1 MSDNVKTF
9 SADVESVR
17 DIVINALYTNDEIFL
32 RELLSN
38 ASDALEKRRHE
49 ALNDT
54 SKSADLGITI
64 KLEDDAIE
72 VIDNGIGMNR
82 EDLINHLGQIAHS
95 GTKEMLSQ
103 LKESKDKSQLIGQ
116 FGVGFYSSFV
126 VAKEVIVK
134 SRKLGDDKGWV
145 WSTKTNENH
154 YEINEADD
162 LPEGTTVR
170 LILKDDK
177 KAQFNNY
184 WAVRNIVTKHS
195 NFIAFPITMYEPP
208 MPAEDDKEGKA
219 EAAPE
224 AIVVNEAKALWTMNK
239 RNIEQ
244 DQYDQFYQHLSHH
257 DPNPPM
263 LTGDFRVEGKVS
275 FNSIVFVPQ
284 DPPFDLW
291 NRDMAHG
298 LKLYVQRVFILDE
311 QDAFLPLYLRF
322 IKGMVDSQDLS
333 LNVSRE
339 MLQKNAIVNQIK
351 TALTRK
357 VLSLF
362 TDLAKQDQEKYN
374 AFWAKYGSLIK
385 EGVVEDFQN
394 KDTLINL
401 LRFKTSKRD
410 EWVSLA
416 DYKSNMQDG
425 QEKIYYITCDQ
436 KETAHQSPH
445 LEHFNQKGIEVLI
458 LDERIDEWM
467 IGQINEFDGVK
478 LQSVVHAELA
488 NESPADEKE
497 KSADELA
504 HESVLKQ
511 VETVLKDDVKAVKAS
526 NKLTESPCCLVSD
539 ANEMSSHL
547 KRMLAQAGQEI
558 PDAKP
563 ILELNMSHPIVQK
576 LANEQNDERFASWS
590 KLLLGQARL
599 MDGETITNPAA
610 FVKLVNELMLVDAQ

>member
-38 ASDALEKRRHE
+38 ASDALEKRRHV

-64 KLEDDAIE
+64 RLEDDAIE
-72 VIDNGIGMNR
+72 VSDNGIGMNR
-82 EDLINHLGQIAHS
+82 DDLINHLGQIAHS
-95 GTKEMLSQ
+95 GTKAMLSE

-134 SRKLGDDKGWV
+134 SRKLGDEKGWV
-145 WSTKTNENH
+145 WSTKTDQNH
-154 YEINEADD
+154 YEVNEAND
-162 LPEGTTVR
+162 LSEGTTVR

-177 KAQFNNY
+177 KVQFNNY
-184 WAVRNIVTKHS
+184 WSVRNIVTKHS
-195 NFIAFPITMYEPP
+195 NFIAFPITMFEPA
-208 MPAEDDKEGKA
+208 MPAENDKENQE
-219 EAAPE
+219 EAAPT
-224 AIVVNEAKALWTMNK
+224 ATVVNEAKALWTMNK

-244 DQYDQFYQHLSHH
+244 AQYDQFYQHLSHH

-284 DPPFDLW
+284 EAPFDLW
-291 NRDMAHG
+291 NREMAHG

-362 TDLAKQDQEKYN
+362 TDLAKQDNEKYN
-374 AFWAKYGSLIK
+374 AFWSKYGSLMK

-394 KDTLINL
+394 RDTLINL

-410 EWVSLA
+410 EWISFA

-436 KETAHQSPH
+436 KEAAHQSPH
-445 LEHFNQKGIEVLI
+445 LEHFNQQGIEVLI

-478 LQSVVHAELA
+478 LQSVVHAELT
-488 NESPADEKE
+488 NESSTDEKE
-497 KSADELA
+497 KSADQLA

-511 VETVLKDDVKAVKAS
+511 VEAVLKDEVKTVKAS

-563 ILELNMSHPIVQK
+563 ILELNMSHPIVQR

-610 FVKLVNELMLVDAQ
+610 FVKLVNELMLVEA